1 MQTGHRYAKLMQL
14 ASENSSEKR
23 RELLSDVTSLFFANI
38 DNHSEAETNLFGD
51 LMTKVAVELDTEV
64 RKELSTLFSHER
76 VPRRLIIALA
86 NDVEV
91 QVAAPILTHSK
102 VLTQSD
108 LINVVENRG
117 DAHRLLV
124 TKRDDVGEELSDALV
139 SFGGDRVVESLIRNE
154 AASVSPQTYD
164 KIVDRAIANP
174 DMQAPLVERKS
185 ITPEHL
191 NQLFL
196 SVGADMRS
204 QILARNTQFSEA
216 EINLAIERAK
226 ARVAVIHGVL
236 PDDFEAATRDLNNL
250 RAKGSLNPSI
260 LPTLWRDNKKT
271 QFTLAFAMLSGLDYN
286 QTDRLFDAKDIDAIA
301 MVSRASGF
309 DRALFVT
316 IAVLVLGDAGMG
328 KAKIMGDMY
337 NNVPPEAAQRAMRFM
352 KLRAGAM
359 AQAA

>member
-1 MQTGHRYAKLMQL
+1 MQTGQRYAKLLQL

-38 DNHSEAETNLFGD
+38 DNHTDSETELFGD
-51 LMTKVAVELDTEV
+51 LMTKVAVELDAEV

-76 VPRRLIIALA
+76 VPRRLIVALA

-91 QVAAPILTHSK
+91 KVAGPILTHSK

-108 LINVVENRG
+108 LISVVENRS
-117 DAHRLLV
+117 DAHRMLV
-124 TKRDDVGEELSDALV
+124 TKRDDVGEALSEALV
-139 SFGGDRVVESLIRNE
+139 SYGGDQVVESLIRNE
-154 AASVSPQTYD
+154 TASVSPETYD
-164 KIVDRAIANP
+164 KIVVRAIANP
-174 DMQAPLVERKS
+174 DLQAPLVERKS
-185 ITPEHL
+185 ISPEHL

-196 SVGADMRS
+196 SVGADMRK
-204 QILARNTQFSEA
+204 QILARNTQFSED

-226 ARVAVIHGVL
+226 TRVAVIHGAL
-236 PDDFEAATRDLNNL
+236 PGDFEAATRDINNM
-250 RAKGSLNPSI
+250 RAKGSFAPAV

-271 QFTLAFAMLSGLDYN
+271 QFTLAFAKFSELDYN
-286 QTDRLFDAKDIDAIA
+286 QAAKLFDAKDIDAIA
-301 MVSRASGF
+301 MVSRAAGF

-316 IAVLVLGDAGMG
+316 IAVLVLGEAGMG

-337 NNVPPEAAQRAMRFM
+337 NKVPPEAAQRAMRFM
-352 KLRAGAM
+352 KLRVGAM